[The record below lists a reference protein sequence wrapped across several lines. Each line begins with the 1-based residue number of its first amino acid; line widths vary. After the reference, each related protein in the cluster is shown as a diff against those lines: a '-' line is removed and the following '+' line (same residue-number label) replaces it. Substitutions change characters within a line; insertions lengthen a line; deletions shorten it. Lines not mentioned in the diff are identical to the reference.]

1 MIELDQ
7 AYVERVVAAA
17 LEEDIGSGDITTLLT
32 IPQESKSAA
41 VVVAKA
47 RGIIAGTWV
56 AMWALLHVGG
66 LSHMRSK
73 RPGLS
78 DGAVVSPGDT
88 ILEIAGNTR
97 DILSG
102 ERVALNFLQH
112 MSGIATL
119 TARYASLVSHTKAK
133 IIDTRKTTPGLRRLE
148 KYAVTVGG
156 GFNHRFN
163 LSDGILIKD
172 NHIAAA
178 GGVTA
183 AVTAAKKGAPHLL
196 KIECEVT
203 DLDQL
208 AEAIAAGADAVL
220 LDNMPLTLL
229 KQAVEIAAGRVV
241 TEASGGVNEQNVA
254 PIAETGV
261 DLISVGALT
270 HSAPA
275 LDISLQFVKTE

>member
-1 MIELDQ
+1 MIDLDQ
-7 AYVERVVAAA
+7 AYIDRIVRAA
-17 LEEDIGSGDITTLLT
+17 LEEDSGSGDITTLLT
-32 IPQESKSAA
+32 IPKDSQSRA
-41 VVVAKA
+41 VMVAKA
-47 RGIIAGTWV
+47 PGVLAGIAV
-56 AMWALLHVGG
+56 AKRALHTGWIRITM
-66 LSHMRSK
+66 S
-73 RPGLS
+73 LS
-78 DGAVVSPGDT
+78 DGATVRPSDA
-88 ILEIAGNTR
+88 ILEVKGRTP
-97 DILSG
+97 DILSR

-119 TARYASLVSHTKAK
+119 TNKYVKLVSHTKAK

-183 AVTAAKKGAPHLL
+183 AVTAAKKGSPHLL

-203 DLDQL
+203 NLDEL
-208 AEAIAAGADAVL
+208 NEAIAAGADAVL
-220 LDNMPLTLL
+220 LDNMPLDML
-229 KQAVEIAAGRVV
+229 KQAVEIAAGRVI
-241 TEASGGVNEQNVA
+241 TEASGGVNEQTVA
-254 PIAETGV
+254 AIAETGV

-275 LDISLQFVKTE
+275 LDISLQFVEQ